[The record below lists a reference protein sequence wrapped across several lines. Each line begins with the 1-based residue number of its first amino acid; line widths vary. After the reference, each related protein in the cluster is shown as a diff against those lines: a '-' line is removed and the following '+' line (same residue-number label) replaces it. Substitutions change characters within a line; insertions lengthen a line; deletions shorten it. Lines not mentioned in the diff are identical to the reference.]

1 MVGRTWAAIAKICL
15 LSGQYESVTG
25 WIIDDQW
32 SVWRP
37 VTCAIGRN
45 ETSMPAPS
53 APNRASS
60 GSSRSEAA
68 WV

>member
-1 MVGRTWAAIAKICL
+1 MVGWTCAAIVKICL

-25 WIIDDQW
+25 CTTDDQW

-37 VTCAIGRN
+37 VTCAMGRK
-45 ETSMPAPS
+45 ETSMPTPS